1 MFSIKVILTR
11 KGWAIFCVLKKFK
24 KEEKRQRV
32 SLAKERVDIIG
43 LEFSFVC
50 LSVCSAPNDN
60 DFTNQKCWE
69 AIFQIKNLCSSFH
82 NFFHWDYKAMW
93 AFVWEGNFLE
103 SKRKR
108 NMFFNP
114 FFVFFFVYIRALT
127 FVKFQNPPNKIT
139 YIALWIIFRW
149 I

>member
-1 MFSIKVILTR
+1 M
-11 KGWAIFCVLKKFK
+11 
-24 KEEKRQRV
+24 
-32 SLAKERVDIIG
+32 AKERVDIIG

-69 AIFQIKNLCSSFH
+69 AIFQIKTCVVVFTT
-82 NFFHWDYKAMW
+82 FFIGITRRCGRLFGREIFW
-93 AFVWEGNFLE
+93 E

-108 NMFFNP
+108 NMFFDP

-127 FVKFQNPPNKIT
+127 FVKFQSPPNKIT
-139 YIALWIIFRW
+139 YIALWIVFK
-149 I
+149 